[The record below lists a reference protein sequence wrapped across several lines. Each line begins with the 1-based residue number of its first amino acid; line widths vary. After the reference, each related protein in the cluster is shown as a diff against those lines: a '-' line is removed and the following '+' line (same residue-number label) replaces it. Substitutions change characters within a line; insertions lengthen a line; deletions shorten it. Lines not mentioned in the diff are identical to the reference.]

1 MLVKLFSIRDKLAG
15 FGQPMTDVSEATAKR
30 NFAYAINNN
39 DQLNFSP
46 SDYDLYSVGEF
57 DTDKGVF
64 VPPESGL
71 PEFVING
78 SSVFNMKG
86 EK

>member
-15 FGQPMTDVSEATAKR
+15 FGQPMTDVSEATARR

-46 SDYDLYSVGEF
+46 SDYDLFYVGEF
-57 DTDKGVF
+57 DTDKGSF
-64 VPPESGL
+64 VAPESGL
-71 PEFVING
+71 PDFVING
-78 SSVFNMKG
+78 SSVFNMK